1 MKKLLVSLICAL
13 SVLGFMPLAKAKENE
28 VVNVYMFT
36 KEGCGYCEK
45 ASEYFSKLAT
55 DKEYGPMFNL
65 ITLEV
70 FDGNFDVQDQDYY
83 ELLMK
88 TAQKFDFN
96 FKGTPFI
103 VVGETYFD
111 GFTQEYDEEIKK
123 EIKRCYEDGY
133 VDPVENIDALLAA
146 KKDEH
151 KGMKIFL
158 NVVSISLV
166 VGVVAALIISRIPR
180 KAKVTPKKEAEVKK
194 ETEEVKETK
203 QTSAKEKS
211 NTKSKSSTT
220 NKTKQKK

>member
-1 MKKLLVSLICAL
+1 MKKLLASLICAL
-13 SVLGFMPLAKAKENE
+13 SVLGFMPMAKAKENE

-36 KEGCGYCEK
+36 KDGCGYCEK
-45 ASEYFSKLAT
+45 ALDYFSKLAA

-111 GFTQEYDEEIKK
+111 GFTQEYDEDIKK

-180 KAKVTPKKEAEVKK
+180 KAKETPKKEMEVKK
-194 ETEEVKETK
+194 EEAVETKET
-203 QTSAKEKS
+203 SSKEKT
-211 NTKSKSSTT
+211 NTKSKSSNT
-220 NKTKQKK
+220 NKNKQKK